1 MTVPQQHS
9 RESSPT
15 SLSQPNHPT
24 SAVEL
29 KETTTSITGQD
40 NHRQENYTT
49 RAELQSSTPPPSEVD
64 LESQVF
70 EDDETYASSH
80 QPLIEKNNLSSSERS
95 TTGNSNGESLEENYF
110 EQSIFKIVY
119 KRGIWLILL
128 LILQSFSSFILASF
142 EALLQKHII
151 ISLFLTMLIGTG
163 GNSGSQS
170 TIEIVRRITTGE
182 IKKSNILSVIW
193 REFRVGILL
202 SLFVGVVAFIRVYFY
217 RVFNM
222 STEEM
227 QGMSPIIAVF
237 YHVTFLKELFA
248 LTLSVILIVI
258 ISVLICAAIPLFVHF
273 VLKFDAA
280 ISSGPM
286 ASVVMDLIG
295 VSITVLVCSMTL

>member
-1 MTVPQQHS
+1 MTLQQHS
-9 RESSPT
+9 DEDSTTSSP
-15 SLSQPNHPT
+15 NNK
-24 SAVEL
+24 AVEL
-29 KETTTSITGQD
+29 KETTTTTGTVDDRYHQ
-40 NHRQENYTT
+40 QEKG
-49 RAELQSSTPPPSEVD
+49 ELQSATHSEVD

-70 EDDETYASSH
+70 EDDETYASSN
-80 QPLIEKNNLSSSERS
+80 QPLIEKNNHSSSEQS
-95 TTGNSNGESLEENYF
+95 TTSNRESSEENYF
-110 EQSIFKIVY
+110 EQSIFKTVY

-182 IKKSNILSVIW
+182 IKKSNVLSVIW

-202 SLFVGVVAFIRVYFY
+202 SLFVGIVAFIRVYFY

-222 STEEM
+222 TNEEL

-237 YHVTFLKELFA
+237 YHVTFLKELIA
-248 LTLSVILIVI
+248 LTLSVILIVV
-258 ISVLICAAIPLFVHF
+258 ISVLVCAAIPLFVHF
-273 VLKFDAA
+273 ALNFDAA

-286 ASVVMDLIG
+286 ASVIMDLLG
-295 VSITVLVCSMTL
+295 VSITVLVCSITL